1 MYNNFQKKLSNY
13 SLLFVEN
20 EDGIRENLNEVFS
33 LFFRENYST
42 RDGEEGY
49 VLSYN

>member
-33 LFFRENYST
+33 LFFRENYSA